1 MNRKREAIEAEPDPV
16 AEIQKH
22 LNMVEEDKYKMQ
34 KYLNDKK
41 AYSDKLHLMVI
52 VLHRYWLVIGFA
64 PKILLQWVARL

>member
-1 MNRKREAIEAEPDPV
+1 MKRKREAIEAEPDPV

-52 VLHRYWLVIGFA
+52 VVIVIG
-64 PKILLQWVARL
+64 